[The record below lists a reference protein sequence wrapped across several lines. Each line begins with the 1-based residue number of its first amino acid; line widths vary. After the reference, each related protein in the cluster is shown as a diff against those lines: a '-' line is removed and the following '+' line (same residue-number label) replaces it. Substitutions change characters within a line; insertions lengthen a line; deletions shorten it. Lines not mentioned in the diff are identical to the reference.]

1 MRSRLHPIV
10 TGIAALSLAGV
21 AHASVVTFDD
31 IGPPSGNAIYTFATS
46 GGFDFNG
53 EHFHI
58 IDTPDARIVDN
69 GTQFLAA
76 EAAGGLGKTVTM
88 TQAGG
93 GLFTLNG
100 LDVAEVWR
108 AGDPLN
114 DFFFVELTGNQFGG
128 GVLSALI
135 TLDGIADGPG
145 GANDFQ
151 TVVLGGWTNLM
162 SVTITGI
169 NSNGAFGDYSIDNLV
184 VNAVPEPGTYALML
198 AGLGLVGA
206 FARRRTV

>member
-1 MRSRLHPIV
+1 MTFRLHPALA
-10 TGIAALSLAGV
+10 GIAALSLAG
-21 AHASVVTFDD
+21 AASASVVTFDD
-31 IGPPSGNAIYTFATS
+31 IGPPSGNSIYTFATS

-53 EHFHI
+53 AHFHI

-76 EAAGGLGKTVTM
+76 EAAGSLGKPVTM
-88 TQAGG
+88 TQVSG
-93 GLFTLNG
+93 GLFSLGG

-108 AGDPLN
+108 SGESLN
-114 DFFFVELTGNQFGG
+114 DFFQVSLTGNQFGG
-128 GVLSALI
+128 GMLSMLV

-169 NSNGAFGDYSIDNLV
+169 NANGGFGDYSIDNLV

-198 AGLGLVGA
+198 AGLGLIGFV
-206 FARRRTV
+206 ARRRMS